1 MEEKYITLAKKAA
14 EREAEAF
21 VESVYSR
28 ADKHQVDR
36 EWFMEET
43 IKYLKKVIKKVDI

>member
-14 EREAEAF
+14 RKEAEAF
-21 VESVYSR
+21 LESVYMR
-28 ADKHQVDR
+28 ADSLQVDR

-43 IKYLKKVIKKVDI
+43 IKALNKFIKEKVK